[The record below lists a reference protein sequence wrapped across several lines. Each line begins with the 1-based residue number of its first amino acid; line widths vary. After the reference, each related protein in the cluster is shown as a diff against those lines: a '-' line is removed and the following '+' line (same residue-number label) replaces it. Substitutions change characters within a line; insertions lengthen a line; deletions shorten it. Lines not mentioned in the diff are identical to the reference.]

1 MPELWIPSGT
11 GHSDFTERK
20 SRFIGESR
28 KVISVDAARK
38 RVKELRLE
46 HPRSSHV
53 AWAYVLGNDAALRG
67 MSDDGEPHGT
77 AGRPIMDPIVG
88 GGLTEILV
96 TVVRYFGGVKLGT
109 GGLTSAYGRCCQDA
123 LESMPKVLLVE
134 RNRVELRVDYA
145 LFEYTARLA
154 GELGG
159 LIVEE
164 RFDTTVRLSIDV
176 PVSALEDFRRRIL
189 DASRGAAHIETFG
202 ASEVNNR

>member
-11 GHSDFTERK
+11 GHSNLIKRK

-28 KVISVDAARK
+28 MVKNVEAARM

-46 HPRSSHV
+46 HPRSSHA
-53 AWAYVLGNDAALRG
+53 AWAYVLGTDAALRG
-67 MSDDGEPHGT
+67 MSDDGEPRGT

-88 GGLTEILV
+88 GGFTEILV

-109 GGLTSAYGRCCQDA
+109 GGLTSAYGRCSQDA
-123 LESMPKVLLVE
+123 LESMPRVLLID
-134 RNRVELRVDYA
+134 RIRVELEVTYS
-145 LFEYTARLA
+145 LYEYTVRLA

-164 RFDTTVRLSIDV
+164 RFDTTVRLSVDV
-176 PVSALEDFRRRIL
+176 PVSALEDFRQGII
-189 DASRGAAHIETFG
+189 DASRGAAYFETKG
-202 ASEVNNR
+202 ATEVNN